1 MVISQTH
8 IPAGTGILKPGATW
22 NPWQWRMKDHA
33 MKHPSTDAID
43 DRNPESPDEIMTNGK
58 TPASID
64 AGVFIMV
71 F

>member
-1 MVISQTH
+1 
-8 IPAGTGILKPGATW
+8 
-22 NPWQWRMKDHA
+22 MKDHA

-43 DRNPESPDEIMTNGK
+43 DRNPESLDEIMTNGK